1 MMPIKTDWKPKVPKS
16 FKMASGVDELISA
29 PSEVNLST
37 VLNKMIETASLVMP
51 SPKTILNSFGF

>member
-29 PSEVNLST
+29 PSEVYLST
-37 VLNKMIETASLVMP
+37 VLNKMIETYSRPRMSYIV
-51 SPKTILNSFGF
+51 SF